1 MAKRILTCTIMTS
14 RFCGRCLRPHT
25 VELFATFSVS
35 DVKPFFTCCVLASN
49 TWNCV
54 GNVSRAAIRSPH
66 HSRQSGPAQMHG
78 AWGWWRSE
86 LAGCVLGVW
95 NLCGG
100 VGAWCEL
107 GRTGGESHGGHA
119 LCGALRRVNV
129 FAVSGLGT
137 CVMAQGNGVEVK
149 PTPWDPQQMD

>member
-54 GNVSRAAIRSPH
+54 GNVSRAAIRSSPL
-66 HSRQSGPAQMHG
+66 SSVRSGPNA
-78 AWGWWRSE
+78 R
-86 LAGCVLGVW
+86 
-95 NLCGG
+95 
-100 VGAWCEL
+100 
-107 GRTGGESHGGHA
+107 
-119 LCGALRRVNV
+119 
-129 FAVSGLGT
+129 GLGMVEVGT
-137 CVMAQGNGVEVK
+137 CGLRARGVEPLWGCRRLV
-149 PTPWDPQQMD
+149 